1 MRALSATELLSVW
14 ERGAGLGSL
23 ARAELLLRAASEPGR
38 DPTPAQLSLGERDAR
53 LLTLREWTFGADVT
67 ATSRCPKCDKEVEL
81 QFQISD
87 VRVSPGERPTE
98 QILCADG
105 YRMEFRLPTCG
116 DLATASEG
124 STSESS
130 LRRRLVE
137 TCVSRVERE
146 GREITSESVPEAV
159 MDSLSTRM
167 SELDPQAEI
176 ELELAC
182 ESCGEG
188 WHELFDVEPFFWT
201 EIKAWAGRLLR
212 DVHQLAASYGWAES
226 AILAM
231 SPLRRSWYL
240 NLITG

>member
-38 DPTPAQLSLGERDAR
+38 DPAPAQLSLGERDAR

-67 ATSRCPKCDKEVEL
+67 ATSRCPTCHAEVEL
-81 QFQISD
+81 QFQIGD
-87 VRVSPGERPTE
+87 VRVSPGEQPAE
-98 QILCADG
+98 QTLSADG
-105 YRMEFRLPTCG
+105 YTVEFRLPTCG
-116 DLATASEG
+116 DLATASEEG
-124 STSESS
+124 TSETA

-137 TCVSRVERE
+137 RCVSRVERE
-146 GREITSESVPEAV
+146 GNEITSESVPEKV
-159 MDSLSTRM
+159 LDSLSARL

-176 ELELAC
+176 ELVLAC
-182 ESCGEG
+182 ESCHER
-188 WHELFDVEPFFWT
+188 WHELFDVEPFFWA
-201 EIKAWAGRLLR
+201 EIQAWAGRLLR
-212 DVHQLAASYGWAES
+212 EVHQLAASYGWAES

-231 SPLRRSWYL
+231 SPLRRSLYL